1 MTERQQLQEVFF
13 QEHLDSVYRRRD
25 RVFAW
30 LMLAQWVF
38 GVCIALFYSP
48 YGWEGKVQSTHLH
61 VYYALFV
68 GGALSGST
76 ILLTIFRPGWVV
88 TRHVVA
94 VNQMLWSALL
104 IHLTGGRIETHFHV
118 FGSLA
123 FLAFYRDWK
132 LLISAT
138 IVVAGDHLLRGL
150 FWSESVYGITNP
162 EWWRFL
168 EHAFWVVFENVVLV
182 MGILESHREMRALA
196 ARQTDLEERVAARTA
211 EVVTAK
217 REVSDILDNMAQAIF
232 TVGEDGTISRE
243 FSAHCQMLFTTDRI
257 AGRTPVDLL
266 GLDRDEVS
274 EARARIE
281 GWISTVIGADD
292 FQWRLSASD
301 PPSEIEHA
309 ERIIALAYA
318 PIYREGLV
326 HRVMFICRD
335 VTQVRQLAEEV
346 QKKEEENRSM
356 LDRVA
361 QIAALEPQLLTSF
374 LEESN
379 ALIEDLRESLARG
392 RSSDSIQRAL
402 RALHTLKGNSRAYG
416 LRALECKVHAT
427 EDALQRTREERSSPD
442 AWKQIRADVD
452 GVAVLVREA
461 DRVGRELIAQRS
473 VVGSP
478 YDRQRIK
485 PIVDAARCLTASFE
499 KAFAEVSVE
508 QRALL
513 AELLSRIIELPLV
526 TFSALVPRLEKVAKD
541 VAAQLGKPAPDL
553 EASLDGLLVEP
564 RVLEKLGGVLTQL
577 VRNAIDHGIEPPLER
592 LDARKE
598 GRGRLS
604 LGATVAGDR
613 LQVQLEDDGRG
624 IDPDR
629 IREVALGRRLI
640 SESDSAMH
648 DDKAAIE
655 LVFEPGFT
663 TARRVTE
670 ISGRGVGLDI
680 VRTSIQELGGEVG
693 IRSGAGRGTAFMV
706 SLPISC
712 ARVSRSIS

>member
-1 MTERQQLQEVFF
+1 MTERQHLQEVLF

-38 GVCIALFYSP
+38 GVCIALVYSP

-88 TRHVVA
+88 TRHAVA
-94 VNQMLWSALL
+94 VTQMLWSALL

-266 GLDRDEVS
+266 ALDRDEAS

-292 FQWRLSASD
+292 FQWRLSESD

-309 ERIIALAYA
+309 ERIIDLAYA

-361 QIAALEPQLLTSF
+361 QIAALEPALLTSF

-379 ALIEDLRESLARG
+379 ALIEDLRESLARA
-392 RSSDSIQRAL
+392 RSSDSIHRAL

-427 EDALQRTREERSSPD
+427 EEALQRTREERSSPD

-452 GVAVLVREA
+452 GVADLVREA
-461 DRVGRELIAQRS
+461 DRVGREADRPAIGRREPARSTADQTDRGRRAMPDRELREGFRGGQRRAAGAARGAAEQSHRAPARHFLRTGSASREGRERRGRSARETGAGSRS
-473 VVGSP
+473 V
-478 YDRQRIK
+478 
-485 PIVDAARCLTASFE
+485 
-499 KAFAEVSVE
+499 
-508 QRALL
+508 
-513 AELLSRIIELPLV
+513 
-526 TFSALVPRLEKVAKD
+526 
-541 VAAQLGKPAPDL
+541 
-553 EASLDGLLVEP
+553 
-564 RVLEKLGGVLTQL
+564 
-577 VRNAIDHGIEPPLER
+577 
-592 LDARKE
+592 
-598 GRGRLS
+598 
-604 LGATVAGDR
+604 
-613 LQVQLEDDGRG
+613 
-624 IDPDR
+624 
-629 IREVALGRRLI
+629 
-640 SESDSAMH
+640 
-648 DDKAAIE
+648 
-655 LVFEPGFT
+655 
-663 TARRVTE
+663 ARR
-670 ISGRGVGLDI
+670 SPR
-680 VRTSIQELGGEVG
+680 RA
-693 IRSGAGRGTAFMV
+693 SGAREARRCAHSAGTQ
-706 SLPISC
+706 
-712 ARVSRSIS
+712 RD